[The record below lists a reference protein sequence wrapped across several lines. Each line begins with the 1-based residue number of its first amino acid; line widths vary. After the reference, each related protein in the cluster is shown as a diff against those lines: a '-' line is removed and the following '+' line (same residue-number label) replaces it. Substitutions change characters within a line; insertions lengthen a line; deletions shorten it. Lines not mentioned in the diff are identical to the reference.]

1 MEGYTGYR
9 YSKVGDE
16 IYITKLRCFNEFANP
31 LYKMLPIDF
40 FTTDCI
46 VEEIRNA
53 NTGKRAK
60 WIKGKAWFPFRYEE
74 GQRITGTSVYYC
86 KTRCAL
92 YVGYLCKSIITGRIT
107 DRLSDFLGLGQHID
121 AGLNYIACSITNN
134 AEDAESLFVDLNG
147 FFLHAEKKKF
157 ADETRTLEEI
167 LHVDPLTLEN
177 VPPELKIEGLSMEEL
192 EAAWAEFRESKT
204 ITVKA
209 PGAAGTGSDP
219 EQGGAAGTR

>member
-9 YSKVGDE
+9 YSRVGSE

-31 LYKMLPIDF
+31 LYKRLPIDF

-92 YVGYLCKSIITGRIT
+92 YVGYLCKDFSGRIT
-107 DRLSDFLGLGQHID
+107 DRLSDFLGLWQHID
-121 AGLNYIACSITNN
+121 AGLNYIACSIINN
-134 AEDAESLFVDLNG
+134 AENDESLFVDLNG
-147 FFLHAEKKKF
+147 FFLQAEKKKF
-157 ADETRTLEEI
+157 PDETRTLEEI
-167 LHVDPLTLEN
+167 LHVDPLTWEN
-177 VPPELKIEGLSMEEL
+177 VPPELKIEGLSKEET
-192 EAAWAEFRESKT
+192 EAAWAEYRR
-204 ITVKA
+204 IQA

-219 EQGGAAGTR
+219 EQGAAAGTR